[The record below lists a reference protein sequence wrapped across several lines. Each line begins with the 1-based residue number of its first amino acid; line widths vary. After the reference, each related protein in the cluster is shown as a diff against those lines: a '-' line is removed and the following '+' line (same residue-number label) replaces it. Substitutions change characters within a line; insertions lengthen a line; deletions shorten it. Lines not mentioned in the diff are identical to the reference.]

1 MSDNSLKNPLYRSL
15 SNATQ
20 TKILDAITL
29 SGKAL
34 PCHVIE
40 AQGAMIT
47 VAFDLQSTY
56 TLPQITIPLFGPIY
70 IRYPIQPGDLGIVI
84 PADAR
89 LGYTSGQG
97 GGLADLSQPANLAAL
112 FFMPIGN
119 ATWTTVDPSAVTI
132 YGPNGVVL
140 RDTNSGA
147 VVTLTP
153 SGINCV
159 VGSSSF
165 DIVDGTITATTT
177 NFVVNAS
184 NIELNGQLTQ
194 GTSGGGYPATLQGP
208 VTVVHDVTANGTS
221 VHTHVHS
228 GVQTGSGDSGPPV

>member
-1 MSDNSLKNPLYRSL
+1 MSDNSLKNPLFRSL

-34 PCHVIE
+34 PCHVIS

-56 TLPQITIPLFGPIY
+56 TLPQITIPLFGPVY

-112 FFMPIGN
+112 VFLPIGN
-119 ATWTTVDPSAVTI
+119 TQWSAVDPNAVTI

-140 RDTNSGA
+140 RDTGSHSTFVLTPTTITCVSPNQIQLQSGSTTM
-147 VVTLTP
+147 TLTP
-153 SGINCV
+153 SGWSITGTD
-159 VGSSSF
+159 GSLS
-165 DIVDGTITATTT
+165 DGSHTTSVSLMNSVWASLETWANTHTHPVSGSTATAT
-177 NFVVNAS
+177 NTPYTGG
-184 NIELNGQLTQ
+184 NIA
-194 GTSGGGYPATLQGP
+194 P
-208 VTVVHDVTANGTS
+208 
-221 VHTHVHS
+221 
-228 GVQTGSGDSGPPV
+228 